1 MKFLSLYVLLESFCV
16 QLYCINV
23 HEIHHIN
30 QLELFIDLTII
41 VKIKQCGSYTR
52 EKKTHKKKTNKTNK
66 WKESTSV
73 RS

>member
-23 HEIHHIN
+23 HEIHIN